1 MPSIMKKDQELLK
14 DMLDL
19 IFQLMIDI
27 DADIEE
33 SWLRPPE
40 GFSTEQ
46 DEEEDNVN
54 FGKGCVD
61 RLVSSIGDE
70 IMMPLLGQLV
80 TTTVQNDTDWRYK
93 HAGIMA
99 FSQVGEYIDSPEK
112 IAAMIPIV
120 EQHCEHPNP
129 KIRFASLHC
138 LGQVADDLSPEF

>member
-1 MPSIMKKDQELLK
+1 
-14 DMLDL
+14 
-19 IFQLMIDI
+19 MIDI

-70 IMMPLLGQLV
+70 IMMPLLGTLV
-80 TTTVQNDTDWRYK
+80 TNTV
-93 HAGIMA
+93 
-99 FSQVGEYIDSPEK
+99 
-112 IAAMIPIV
+112 
-120 EQHCEHPNP
+120 
-129 KIRFASLHC
+129 
-138 LGQVADDLSPEF
+138 